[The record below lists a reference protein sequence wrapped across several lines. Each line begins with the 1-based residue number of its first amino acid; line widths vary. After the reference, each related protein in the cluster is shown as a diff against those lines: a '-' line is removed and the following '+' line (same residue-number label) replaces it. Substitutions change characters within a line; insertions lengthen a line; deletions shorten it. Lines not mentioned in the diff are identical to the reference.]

1 MTLYLICCFVF
12 TPWVFVV
19 CNEKVIGESILS
31 NSQKQSPP
39 LMFLNNIWETQGYT
53 NANIS
58 FSWILL
64 FFFSLFDKIIINTN
78 LGISSDIMFKYFK
91 HK

>member
-19 CNEKVIGESILS
+19 CNENVIRQSILS

-39 LMFLNNIWETQGYT
+39 LMFLNNIWETQDYT

-58 FSWILL
+58 FPE
-64 FFFSLFDKIIINTN
+64 FCYFFSIFDKSIINTN
-78 LGISSDIMFKYFK
+78 LGIRSDIMFKHFK